1 MRTNIF
7 FLKLYLFLFRIC
19 LGNFNHKWYLFIGC
33 LSVGPF
39 FKKGRYRPPIGRS
52 GNTGRIRVYAWKA
65 QRSLRCPARSQYYG
79 FTRFGQFGFVGP
91 PRIGYNLYKIAL
103 LAFGAVREVCL
114 PGLRYLGKSFF
125 SQTCFFST
133 NLYIIIFLE
142 ISFAGSTKLWWIVWT
157 RRILCRSRCKLARLF
172 QFRCVCL
179 QTQPGYIR

>member
-1 MRTNIF
+1 MYFYINF
-7 FLKLYLFLFRIC
+7 FLFLFRIC

-65 QRSLRCPARSQYYG
+65 QRSLRCPTRSQYYG
-79 FTRFGQFGFVGP
+79 FTRLGQFGFVGP

-114 PGLRYLGKSFF
+114 PGLRYLGKSKLNLLLFHKPIYNNFSWNFF
-125 SQTCFFST
+125 GRF
-133 NLYIIIFLE
+133 Y
-142 ISFAGSTKLWWIVWT
+142 KIVMN
-157 RRILCRSRCKLARLF
+157 
-172 QFRCVCL
+172 CL
-179 QTQPGYIR
+179 NAKNSLPLPM